1 LLVSNV
7 LWAEEPARL
16 AADEVGDPPELVY
29 SPSSH
34 ADLVYRILLGEI
46 AGKRGEFDVALENYA
61 IAAQATDDPRVA
73 ERAAGI
79 ALFLG
84 EHAAALQIARR
95 WYELS
100 PDNSKAQQ
108 MLVLALLK
116 SKALDEAVEQL
127 EVLRVAGADDG
138 QAGFGGVAALLSQ
151 VEDKDAVFD
160 VMVKLRDRHPNSPFA
175 HYYFALAALGKDDR
189 QQALEGLDAALAADA
204 SLGQAHLLRARVL
217 MDMHRIDD
225 ALSDL
230 GQAVERLSEDYDL
243 RLGYARL
250 LVGSGRLDEAQNQFE
265 LLVEQKPQD
274 PEILY
279 ALGLLS
285 IEAEQL
291 DQAEGYLMRVLDL
304 GKRIMDVYYE
314 LGRVEE
320 LRGNDTKAREWYGRV
335 VVGQDR
341 YLNAQVRVGAILAR
355 LDDFDGLA
363 QLMTSLR
370 REHAEDAIGLYL
382 AEAEILRDSGRYEA
396 SFELLGRALG
406 EYPEDNNLLYA
417 RGLAAEKLD
426 LLDILEQDLRAIIAT
441 DPENGHALNALG
453 YTLADRTDRYQE
465 ALGYL
470 TKAIALL
477 PDDSAVLDSMG
488 WIKYRLGDLDVSL
501 EYLRRAYE
509 QSPDPEIAA
518 HLSEV
523 LWSSGKHDE
532 ARELWRQANEE
543 NPENEF
549 LLDVKGRL
557 GL

>member
-1 LLVSNV
+1 
-7 LWAEEPARL
+7 
-16 AADEVGDPPELVY
+16 
-29 SPSSH
+29 
-34 ADLVYRILLGEI
+34 
-46 AGKRGEFDVALENYA
+46 
-61 IAAQATDDPRVA
+61 
-73 ERAAGI
+73 
-79 ALFLG
+79 
-84 EHAAALQIARR
+84 
-95 WYELS
+95 
-100 PDNSKAQQ
+100 
-108 MLVLALLK
+108 
-116 SKALDEAVEQL
+116 
-127 EVLRVAGADDG
+127 
-138 QAGFGGVAALLSQ
+138 
-151 VEDKDAVFD
+151 
-160 VMVKLRDRHPNSPFA
+160 
-175 HYYFALAALGKDDR
+175 
-189 QQALEGLDAALAADA
+189 
-204 SLGQAHLLRARVL
+204 
-217 MDMHRIDD
+217 
-225 ALSDL
+225 
-230 GQAVERLSEDYDL
+230 
-243 RLGYARL
+243 
-250 LVGSGRLDEAQNQFE
+250 
-265 LLVEQKPQD
+265 
-274 PEILY
+274 
-279 ALGLLS
+279 
-285 IEAEQL
+285 
-291 DQAEGYLMRVLDL
+291 
-304 GKRIMDVYYE
+304 
-314 LGRVEE
+314 
-320 LRGNDTKAREWYGRV
+320 
-335 VVGQDR
+335 
-341 YLNAQVRVGAILAR
+341 